1 MPTERPPA
9 GHPADRASHPSNTG
23 CLPLNYIQYSC
34 SNPGVNESDREGLQ
48 GMALLCEPPE
58 PGGDRVARAEFER
71 QLGSARKGQAAEERE
86 ARGRLRAAMH

>member
-1 MPTERPPA
+1 M
-9 GHPADRASHPSNTG
+9 
-23 CLPLNYIQYSC
+23 
-34 SNPGVNESDREGLQ
+34 
-48 GMALLCEPPE
+48 LCEPPE